1 MSYKCD
7 MSNEEIIIKRLDT
20 VIDLLQ
26 ELLDVDRMGLEN
38 QNHSRKIS
46 EENQLIA
53 LKLIPVFKEDK

>member
-1 MSYKCD
+1 MSYERD

-38 QNHSRKIS
+38 QNSARKIT
-46 EENQLIA
+46 EENQIVA
-53 LKLIPVFKEDK
+53 LKLIPIFKEE